1 MVRFLMWYILL
12 IDFGHVGQSQH
23 GTETSHAGDINSALV
38 CATTHV
44 DSLFLTLEIR
54 WEWLYDTIGGRS
66 GVGLTALS
74 ALRDTVVQILFF
86 KIRRNSLRTRN
97 NAYWPD
103 PRIRTRDLSIC
114 GHIRQPLDRRG
125 SQSGVWYFIVESVM
139 INIFYNFC
147 MVSRLILL
155 AILCMS

>member
-54 WEWLYDTIGGRS
+54 WEWK
-66 GVGLTALS
+66 
-74 ALRDTVVQILFF
+74 LRYNRWET
-86 KIRRNSLRTRN
+86 RRRINRAQCSPGHGSSDLIFQNPKELLKNS
-97 NAYWPD
+97 
-103 PRIRTRDLSIC
+103 
-114 GHIRQPLDRRG
+114 
-125 SQSGVWYFIVESVM
+125 E
-139 INIFYNFC
+139 
-147 MVSRLILL
+147 
-155 AILCMS
+155 